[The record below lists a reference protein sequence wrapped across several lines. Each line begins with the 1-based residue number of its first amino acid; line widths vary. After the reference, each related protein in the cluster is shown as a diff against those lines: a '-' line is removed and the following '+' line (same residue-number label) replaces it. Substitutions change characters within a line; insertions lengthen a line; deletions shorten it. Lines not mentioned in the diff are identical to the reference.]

1 MRTDW
6 QALGDMR
13 HGKRAKDG
21 KTATGRNGLL
31 ALVAATSL
39 SGVALAGAAQAQDLS
54 YNSKYASIVVDA
66 QSGEV
71 LYAARADSV
80 RYPASL
86 TKIMTLYM
94 VFDALARGDIKP
106 TDTITVSQ
114 RAASQAP
121 VKVYLKAGD
130 TIDVDTAM
138 RLAAMYSANDMAEA
152 LAEKVGG
159 TEERFAAMMTI
170 KAKEL
175 GMTQTNF
182 VNANGLPDARQLS
195 SARDL
200 AILARA
206 VMRDYPQY
214 YSYFDLNT
222 VSYRGRTYYNH
233 NPLHG
238 MPGVD
243 GMKTGYTNAAG
254 QNLVASQVKNGHRL
268 IAVMLG
274 AADKQQRREHVTELL
289 SVGFDVID
297 RRSHG
302 ETIQVAQNEFTHAMD
317 MPVRGSNG
325 PQTYSQ
331 FASNDKQ
338 FSDKPLSDDELRD
351 ALDGSEQANATDV
364 DVQKASAQI
373 KAPLV
378 VQTLTQLGQ
387 APAPSPVMPAA
398 PASSDATPSTP
409 VPYAA
414 VKAAVQPPSYAPVV
428 VAQADDDKPAK
439 AAAKPLN
446 KSEANLAAAVEANRK
461 AGTLK
466 ASATLKPAIKTVA
479 SKDDDSDDDDKS
491 VKGKKGKKKKNPEA
505 VWSIQVGAFKE
516 KSLATDWV
524 KSVKNR
530 FDEALADSSSQVS
543 KNENGWYRT
552 RFAEL
557 TKEQATKACKSMTAK
572 RLDCMVI
579 KPEA

>member
-1 MRTDW
+1 MA
-6 QALGDMR
+6 ALF
-13 HGKRAKDG
+13 
-21 KTATGRNGLL
+21 
-31 ALVAATSL
+31 AATAL
-39 SGVALAGAAQAQDLS
+39 SATAACAAQASDLS
-54 YNSKYASIVVDA
+54 YNSRYAAIVVDA

-71 LYAARADSV
+71 LYAARADSA

-94 VFDALARGDIKP
+94 VFDALAKGDIRP
-106 TDTITVSQ
+106 SDTITVSA

-182 VNANGLPDARQLS
+182 VNANGLPDPRQLS

-206 VMRDYPQY
+206 VMRDFPQY
-214 YSYFDLNT
+214 YSYFDLPT
-222 VSYRGRTYYNH
+222 VTYRGRTYYNH

-254 QNLVASQVKNGHRL
+254 QNLVASQVKNNHRL
-268 IAVMLG
+268 VAVMLG

-289 SVGFDVID
+289 SIGFDVMD
-297 RRSHG
+297 RREHG
-302 ETIQVAQNEFTHAMD
+302 EVIAIAQNEFARQLD
-317 MPVRGSNG
+317 MPSMSTNAV
-325 PQTYSQ
+325 QY
-331 FASNDKQ
+331 ASNDRQ
-338 FSDKPLSDDELRD
+338 FSDQELRD
-351 ALDGSEQANATDV
+351 TLEGSEQANAQDV
-364 DVQKASAQI
+364 DVQKASAQV

-378 VQTLTQLGQ
+378 VQTLTQSPQ
-387 APAPSPVMPAA
+387 AQAA
-398 PASSDATPSTP
+398 ALATPSQDIPDTATPAAP

-414 VKAAVQPPSYAPVV
+414 VKAAIQPPAYQPVKAVV
-428 VAQADDDKPAK
+428 VATVEADAKP
-439 AAAKPLN
+439 AAAKASAKPVN
-446 KSEANLAAAVEANRK
+446 KSEANLAAAVETNRK
-461 AGTLK
+461 GMTAQKTTK
-466 ASATLKPAIKTVA
+466 ADDRKQLA
-479 SKDDDSDDDDKS
+479 SRDDSDDDSDAP
-491 VKGKKGKKKKNPEA
+491 VKCKKGKKCKKEKEPG
-505 VWSIQVGAFKE
+505 WSIQVGAFKE
-516 KSLATDWV
+516 KSLASDWV
-524 KSVKNR
+524 RSVKMR
-530 FDEALADSSSQVS
+530 FDDALAESRSEIS
-543 KNENGWYRT
+543 KNDNGWYRT
-552 RFAEL
+552 RFAAL
-557 TKEQATKACKSMTAK
+557 TKEQATKACKSMEAK

-579 KPEA
+579 KPDA

>member
-1 MRTDW
+1 MKGAKAART
-6 QALGDMR
+6 
-13 HGKRAKDG
+13 
-21 KTATGRNGLL
+21 GLL
-31 ALVAATSL
+31 ALLTATALTGVAAS
-39 SGVALAGAAQAQDLS
+39 AHAEDLS

-71 LYAARADSV
+71 LYAARADSA

-94 VFDALARGDIKP
+94 VFDALARGDLKP
-106 TDTITVSQ
+106 TDTITVSS

-159 TEERFAAMMTI
+159 SEERFAAMMTI

-214 YSYFDLNT
+214 YSYFDLNSIT
-222 VSYRGRTYYNH
+222 YRGRTYYNH

-297 RRSHG
+297 RRAHG
-302 ETIQVAQNEFTHAMD
+302 ETILVAQNEFARAMD
-317 MPVRGSNG
+317 MPARGPSS
-325 PQTYSQ
+325 PQAYTQ
-331 FASNDKQ
+331 FAQNDAQ
-338 FSDKPLSDDELRD
+338 FSDQELRD
-351 ALDGSEQANATDV
+351 TLEGSEQANATDV
-364 DVQKASAQI
+364 DVQKASAQV

-378 VQTLTQLGQ
+378 VQTLTQLP
-387 APAPSPVMPAA
+387 PATTQAA
-398 PASSDATPSTP
+398 PVDTSVQPAGPI
-409 VPYAA
+409 PYAA
-414 VKAAVQPPSYAPVV
+414 VKAAIQPPSYAPVV
-428 VAQADDDKPAK
+428 ADADTAKPVKTAVV
-439 AAAKPLN
+439 AAKPPVN
-446 KSEANLAAAVEANRK
+446 KSEANLAAAVQANRK
-461 AGTLK
+461 QLAFAAPSK
-466 ASATLKPAIKTVA
+466 A
-479 SKDDDSDDDDKS
+479 DDSDDNDDDAKPA
-491 VKGKKGKKKKNPEA
+491 KGKAAKAKGKKKNPDA

-516 KSLATDWV
+516 KSLANNWV
-524 KSVKNR
+524 KNVKTR
-530 FDEALADSSSQVS
+530 FDEALAEGTSEVS

-552 RFAEL
+552 RFAAL

-579 KPEA
+579 KPDA

>member
-1 MRTDW
+1 MTG
-6 QALGDMR
+6 Q
-13 HGKRAKDG
+13 GKRAGLKG
-21 KTATGRNGLL
+21 KGRTAAFFVAT
-31 ALVAATSL
+31 ALTAVSAA
-39 SGVALAGAAQAQDLS
+39 AAGAGDLS
-54 YNSKYASIVVDA
+54 YNSRYAAIVVDA

-71 LYAARADSV
+71 LYAARADSA

-94 VFDALARGDIKP
+94 VFDALAKGDIKP
-106 TDTITVSQ
+106 TDTITVSA

-182 VNANGLPDARQLS
+182 VNANGLPDPRQLS

-206 VMRDYPQY
+206 VMRDFPQY
-214 YSYFDLNT
+214 YSYFDLNSVT
-222 VSYRGRTYYNH
+222 YRGRTYYNH

-238 MPGVD
+238 MAGVD

-254 QNLVASQVKNGHRL
+254 QNLVASQVKGNHRL
-268 IAVMLG
+268 VAVMLG

-289 SVGFDVID
+289 EIGFNVTE
-297 RRSHG
+297 RRDHG
-302 ETIQVAQNEFTHAMD
+302 EVIAVAQNEFARALD
-317 MPVRGSNG
+317 MPRMS
-325 PQTYSQ
+325 TSYTQ
-331 FASNDKQ
+331 FASNDRQ
-338 FSDKPLSDDELRD
+338 FSDQELRET
-351 ALDGSEQANATDV
+351 LEGSEQANAQDV
-364 DVQKASAQI
+364 DVQKASAQV

-378 VQTLTQLGQ
+378 VQTLTQVQQ
-387 APAPSPVMPAA
+387 AQAPSPATPSQDI
-398 PASSDATPSTP
+398 PDDATPTAP

-414 VKAAVQPPSYAPVV
+414 VKAAIQPPVYQPVKTIDV
-428 VAQADDDKPAK
+428 SEDLKPVK
-439 AAAKPLN
+439 ASVRTVN
-446 KSEANLAAAVEANRK
+446 KSEANLAAAVENNRK
-461 AGTLK
+461 ALADKTASDKKTK
-466 ASATLKPAIKTVA
+466 ADAKKQQVA
-479 SKDDDSDDDDKS
+479 SRDDGDDDDAAPAKC
-491 VKGKKGKKKKNPEA
+491 KKGKKCKKEKEPG
-505 VWSIQVGAFKE
+505 WSIQVGAFKE
-516 KSLATDWV
+516 KSLASDWV
-524 KSVKNR
+524 KSVKMR
-530 FDEALADSSSQVS
+530 FDDALAESRSEIS

-552 RFAEL
+552 RFAAL
-557 TKEQATKACKSMTAK
+557 TKEQATKACRSMEAK